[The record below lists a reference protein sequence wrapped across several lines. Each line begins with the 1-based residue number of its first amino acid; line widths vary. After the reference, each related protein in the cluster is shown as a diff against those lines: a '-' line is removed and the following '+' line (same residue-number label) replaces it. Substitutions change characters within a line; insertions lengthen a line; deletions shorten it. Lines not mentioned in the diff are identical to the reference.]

1 MMKAVSDLT
10 LPYKIPTVVSLNT
23 LMVDGTGMC
32 GACRV
37 NIGDKVKFACVDGPE
52 FDAHLVDWDT
62 LRTRMGAYR
71 PEENEEKAAP
81 V

>member
-37 NIGDKVKFACVDGPE
+37 NIGD
-52 FDAHLVDWDT
+52 
-62 LRTRMGAYR
+62 
-71 PEENEEKAAP
+71 
-81 V
+81 